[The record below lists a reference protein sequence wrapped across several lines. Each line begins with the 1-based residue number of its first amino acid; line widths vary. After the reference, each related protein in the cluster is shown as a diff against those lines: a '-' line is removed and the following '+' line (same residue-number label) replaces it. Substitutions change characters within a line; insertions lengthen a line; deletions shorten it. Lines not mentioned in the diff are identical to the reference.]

1 MTINTETLF
10 INTKHFQNALKHCDK
25 KPSTQLSNRDLIL
38 FVLNHQ
44 NDTSSKLSKK
54 QIKYILDLQRVIH
67 EHEGVTDPL
76 TNYILEQ
83 CTQNIIK
90 GLLGHL
96 KSRYRLYNPPTEK
109 QINFVLQHDQS
120 RSKEDLLKLSQF
132 RVSKIIQ
139 NIKTHQ

>member
-10 INTKHFQNALKHCDK
+10 TNTKHFQNALNSCNI
-25 KPSTQLSNRDLIL
+25 KPNTNLSTRDLIL
-38 FVLNHQ
+38 FVLKHQ
-44 NDTSSKLSKK
+44 DDTSSKLSKK

-67 EHEGVTDPL
+67 EHEGVINPL

-132 RVSKIIQ
+132 RVSRIIQ
-139 NIKTHQ
+139 NIKAHQ